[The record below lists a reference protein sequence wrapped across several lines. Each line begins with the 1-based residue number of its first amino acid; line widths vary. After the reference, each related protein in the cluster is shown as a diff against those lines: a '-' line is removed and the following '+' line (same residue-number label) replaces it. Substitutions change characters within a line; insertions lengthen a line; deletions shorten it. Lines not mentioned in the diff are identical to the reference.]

1 MDETQYNNTIKNIDK
16 KSEDKK
22 DSFDDNS
29 VDLNNSFNNVYNL
42 D

>member
-1 MDETQYNNTIKNIDK
+1 LAKFKNIDK